1 MRAYLSRKW
10 NGDREVRDTMKKTE
24 ATREPELISIREAA
38 RMMNVSERTMNR
50 LCLDGKVKAVRIGC
64 QWRINRRA
72 LRQGAGLD

>member
-1 MRAYLSRKW
+1 
-10 NGDREVRDTMKKTE
+10 MKKTE
-24 ATREPELISIREAA
+24 TTREPELISIREAA
-38 RMMNVSERTMNR
+38 RMVNVSERTMNR